1 MELGTGP
8 VEGNVMRRTS
18 FVVVALAAS
27 LTLAVP
33 GALAAKR
40 FHRTGH
46 RSAHNDTSPGN
57 SGSHKTTICHATG
70 SETNPYVLITVDNH
84 ALKAHSKHQDDQ
96 DIIPAPVDANGKA
109 YCPTPPGP
117 TDNPPPTV
125 TTPPVT
131 PTADVSPAATTA
143 PAATPKGAVKGK
155 KVVHKRRHAVKP
167 KRAAGFTG

>member
-1 MELGTGP
+1 MELRTGLF
-8 VEGNVMRRTS
+8 EGNVMRRTS
-18 FVVVALAAS
+18 LVVVALVAI
-27 LTLAVP
+27 LGLAVP

-40 FHRTGH
+40 FHRTDH

-70 SETNPYVLITVDNH
+70 SETNPYVLITIDNH

-96 DIIPAPVDANGKA
+96 DIIPAPVDSSGKA
-109 YCPTPPGP
+109 YCPTAPP
-117 TDNPPPTV
+117 TDNPPPTPT
-125 TTPPVT
+125 TTPPT
-131 PTADVSPAATTA
+131 PTADVSPATTTG

>member
-1 MELGTGP
+1 
-8 VEGNVMRRTS
+8 MRRTS
-18 FVVVALAAS
+18 LAVLALVAS
-27 LTLAVP
+27 LGLAVP

-70 SETNPYVLITVDNH
+70 SATNPYVLITVDNH
-84 ALKAHSKHQDDQ
+84 ALKAHSKHQDDE
-96 DIIPAPVDANGKA
+96 DIVPAPVDSNGKA
-109 YCPTPPGP
+109 YCPTAPP
-117 TDNPPPTV
+117 TDNRPPTPT
-125 TTPPVT
+125 TTPPT
-131 PTADVSPAATTA
+131 PTADVSPGATTA
-143 PAATPKGAVKGK
+143 PATPKGAVKGK